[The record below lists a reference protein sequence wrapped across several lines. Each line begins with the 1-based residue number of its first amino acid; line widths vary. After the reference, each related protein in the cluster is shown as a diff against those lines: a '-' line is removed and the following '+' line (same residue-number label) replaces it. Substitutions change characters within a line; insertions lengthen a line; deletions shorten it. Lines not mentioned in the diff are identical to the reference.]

1 MHTLLLALCLTL
13 SPVFAYSATYY
24 VAPSGQSGCSQNAS
38 SPQGGINNGIGCL
51 SGGDTLIAKSGT
63 YSGPL
68 AIDDVPNGP
77 SDSARTTLRAEVPRG
92 AVIAMS
98 GTGRH
103 AASFSG
109 KQNITVDGFVFD
121 GQNNTATGQ
130 LDFNGQYGLTNI
142 TVQNGEIRNMRADDV
157 NTTQGGYLTTCG
169 IGASWTATNVVIRKM
184 YVHDIGMNCASG
196 NCCNECYG
204 YGIYLSGSGYTLD
217 GNEFANTTGW
227 VVHGY
232 TSSSSGA
239 SDNIIKNNYFHD
251 SGGPVLLCQSN
262 NQLHNNVLA
271 RLGTIGHKV
280 GAGIQLS
287 QFCAGQ
293 PSMKNMIVNNTIYQS
308 AGTCIDLGGSSSG
321 VVRNNICYQNGSDA
335 VKGGSSGN
343 AMSNNLLGTNPMFVN
358 AAGGDFHLQAGS
370 PAIDAGMPMPNM
382 PYKGAAP
389 DIGAMESGDGGTP
402 PSPTQP
408 AAPLAPTNLKVTGQ

>member
-1 MHTLLLALCLTL
+1 MQKLLLALALTL

-24 VAPSGQSGCSQNAS
+24 VAPSGQSGCSQNAN

-63 YSGPL
+63 YQGP
-68 AIDDVPNGP
+68 INIGNVPNGP
-77 SDSARTTLRAEVPRG
+77 SDSARTTLRAEEPRR

-98 GTGRH
+98 GTGQH

-109 KQNITVDGFVFD
+109 KQNITLDGFTFD
-121 GQNNTATGQ
+121 GNNNTATGQ
-130 LDFNGQYGLTNI
+130 LDFNAQNGLANI
-142 TVQNGEIRNMRADDV
+142 TVQNGEIRNMRADDRG
-157 NTTQGGYLTTCG
+157 TQQGGYLTTCG
-169 IGASWTATNVVIRKM
+169 IGASWTATNVLIRNM
-184 YVHDIGMNCASG
+184 YVHDIGMNCAGG

-204 YGIYLSGSGYTLD
+204 YGIYLSGNGYILD
-217 GNEFANTTGW
+217 GNEFANTSGW
-227 VVHGY
+227 IVHGY
-232 TSSSSGA
+232 SGGSNSA
-239 SDNIIKNNYFHD
+239 SNNILRNNYFHD

-262 NQLHNNVLA
+262 NQIYSNVLA

-287 QFCAGQ
+287 LFCSGQ
-293 PSMKNMIVNNTIYQS
+293 PSMNNQIYNNTIYQS
-308 AGTCIDLGGSSSG
+308 AGTCIDLGGSTSG
-321 VVRNNICYQNGSDA
+321 TVRNNICYQNGSDA
-335 VKGGSSGN
+335 VKGGSGN

-382 PYKGAAP
+382 AYTGTAP
-389 DIGAMESGDGGTP
+389 DIGAMESGEGSP
-402 PSPTQP
+402 PPQPTQP
-408 AAPLAPTNLKVTGQ
+408 AGPLAPTNLKVTGE